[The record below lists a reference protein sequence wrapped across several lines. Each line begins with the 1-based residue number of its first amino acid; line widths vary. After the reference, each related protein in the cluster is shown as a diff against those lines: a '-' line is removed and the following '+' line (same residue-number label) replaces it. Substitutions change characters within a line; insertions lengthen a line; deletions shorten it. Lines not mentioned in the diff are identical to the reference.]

1 MSTHEYTAAEAVSAA
16 MADIRARQGL
26 VTIDQDGYVEMRTE
40 AGCEPYGF
48 EVTGVGD
55 ALRWIEHIAQKS
67 WVTPTH
73 LQMFAALVA
82 EHFGVRYR

>member
-1 MSTHEYTAAEAVSAA
+1 MSAHEYTAAEAVTAA
-16 MADIRARQGL
+16 VAQIRARQGL
-26 VTIDQDGYVEMRTE
+26 VTIAPCGYVEMLTE
-40 AGCEPYGF
+40 PGCEPYGF

-55 ALRWIEHIAQKS
+55 ALRWIEHIAAKS
-67 WVTPTH
+67 WCTPMH

>member
-1 MSTHEYTAAEAVSAA
+1 MSAHEYTAAEAVTAA
-16 MADIRARQGL
+16 VAQIRARQGL
-26 VTIDQDGYVEMRTE
+26 VTIAPCGYVEMLTE
-40 AGCEPYGF
+40 LGCEPYGF

>member
-1 MSTHEYTAAEAVSAA
+1 MSAHEYTAAEAMSAA
-16 MADIRARQGL
+16 VHAIRARQGL
-26 VTIDQDGYVEMRTE
+26 VTIDQDGYVEMQTE

-55 ALRWIEHIAQKS
+55 ALRWIEHIAQKT
-67 WVTPTH
+67 WCTPTH
-73 LQMFAALVA
+73 LQMFAALAA

>member
-1 MSTHEYTAAEAVSAA
+1 MSAQEYTAAEAVSAA
-16 MADIRARQGL
+16 VARIRASQAL
-26 VTIDQDGYVEMRTE
+26 VTIAPCGYVEMLTE

-67 WVTPTH
+67 WVTPAH
-73 LQMFAALVA
+73 LQMFAALAA

>member
-1 MSTHEYTAAEAVSAA
+1 M
-16 MADIRARQGL
+16 Q
-26 VTIDQDGYVEMRTE
+26 TE

-55 ALRWIEHIAQKS
+55 ALRWIEHIAQKT
-67 WVTPTH
+67 WCTPTH

>member
-1 MSTHEYTAAEAVSAA
+1 MSAHEYTAAEAVTAA
-16 MADIRARQGL
+16 VAQIRARQGL
-26 VTIDQDGYVEMRTE
+26 VTIAPCGYVEMLTE
-40 AGCEPYGF
+40 PGCEPYGF

-55 ALRWIEHIAQKS
+55 ALGWIEHIAQKS

>member
-16 MADIRARQGL
+16 MADIRAHQGL
-26 VTIDQDGYVEMRTE
+26 VTIDQDGYVEMRTDP
-40 AGCEPYGF
+40 GCEPYGF

-55 ALRWIEHIAQKS
+55 ALRWIEHIAQKT
-67 WVTPTH
+67 WCTPTH
-73 LQMFAALVA
+73 LQMFAALAA

>member
-1 MSTHEYTAAEAVSAA
+1 MSAHEFTAAEAVTAA
-16 MADIRARQGL
+16 VAQIRARQGL
-26 VTIDQDGYVEMRTE
+26 VTIAPCGYVEMLTE
-40 AGCEPYGF
+40 PGCEPYGF

-73 LQMFAALVA
+73 LQMFAALAA